1 MNWYDH
7 LYMGE
12 KAKKQRYGIL
22 KGLRERK
29 WQPEIY
35 VIMPSQNGNNILEI
49 LPSVMLQ
56 VPPYQEQEI
65 LLVGVAVTYWEA
77 LEVAREIVDD
87 LYQKT
92 GGFRLAD
99 LINRDREAETEML
112 SEPRDPK
119 KSTMRGGLC

>member
-22 KGLRERK
+22 KGLREKK

-35 VIMPSQNGNNILEI
+35 VIMPPESGNNILEI
-49 LPSVMLQ
+49 IPSVMLHI
-56 VPPYQEQEI
+56 PPYRERES
-65 LLVGVAVTYWEA
+65 LLLGVAVTYWEA
-77 LEVAREIVDD
+77 LVDD

-99 LINRDREAETEML
+99 LINRDR
-112 SEPRDPK
+112 
-119 KSTMRGGLC
+119 

>member
-22 KGLRERK
+22 KGLREKK

-35 VIMPSQNGNNILEI
+35 VIMPPESGNNILEI
-49 LPSVMLQ
+49 IPSVMLHI
-56 VPPYQEQEI
+56 PPYREREI
-65 LLVGVAVTYWEA
+65 LLLGVAVTYWEA

-119 KSTMRGGLC
+119 QSTMRGGLC